1 LDDESGDDDAG
12 QDADPREQI
21 SRLEERIEE
30 LSDVMES
37 CRKIMLASRI
47 AIAAGAAWLVAF
59 TLGATGFHPVAMIA
73 ALAAII
79 GGIVVFGSNTGTS
92 KQAAAALKQAE
103 AQRIALIDRI
113 NPRPVE

>member
-1 LDDESGDDDAG
+1 MDDESGDDDAG

-30 LSDVMES
+30 LSNIMES
-37 CRKIMLASRI
+37 CRKVMLASKI
-47 AIAAGAAWLVAF
+47 AIAAGAAWFVAF
-59 TLGATGFHPVAMIA
+59 IFGATGFHPVAMIA

-92 KQAAAALKQAE
+92 KQAAAALKQAD
-103 AQRIALIDRI
+103 AVRTALIDRI

>member
-1 LDDESGDDDAG
+1 MDDDAGDDDAG
-12 QDADPREQI
+12 GDADPRERI
-21 SRLEERIEE
+21 SRLEGRIEE

-59 TLGATGFHPVAMIA
+59 TLGAAGFHPVAMIA
-73 ALAAII
+73 ALAAVI

-103 AQRIALIDRI
+103 AVRTALIDRI